1 MFSLESIVTDELVQ
15 GNRAKNWPAPPRI
28 CLLDIWLWP
37 SESAGMFGSWAPAKS
52 HDFPL

>member
-15 GNRAKNWPAPPRI
+15 GNRAKTWPAPPRI

-37 SESAGMFGSWAPAKS
+37 SRSARDVWLLGPGQIS
-52 HDFPL
+52 